1 MNEEAIEE
9 LNSLQ
14 KFDEFYKNNKNVEH
28 EAYYYKKPRID
39 PTYFQAD
46 ISKVEN
52 TVKERKS
59 YLNISF

>member
-39 PTYFQAD
+39 QTYYQAD
-46 ISKVEN
+46 LTKIESKVEES
-52 TVKERKS
+52 K
-59 YLNISF
+59 